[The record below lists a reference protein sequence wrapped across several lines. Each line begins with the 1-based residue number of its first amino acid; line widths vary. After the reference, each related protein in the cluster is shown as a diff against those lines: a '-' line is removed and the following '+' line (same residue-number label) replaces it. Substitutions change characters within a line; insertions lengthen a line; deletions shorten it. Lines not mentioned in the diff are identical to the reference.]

1 MTIRLV
7 IVRHGIA
14 VDKEKPGYVDRLR
27 PLTKKGRGQFS
38 EVLAGFSR
46 LDVAK
51 PGLILASPFVR
62 AWQTAEMLGEAIGSP
77 VRFCEALQPG
87 TPLRL
92 AMAEIRNVAKEG
104 KLIFVVGHN
113 PDLSVLA
120 SRSIGARSGAISLKK
135 GGMALVEFEA
145 RPALGKGTLGWLLQP
160 EEMKRLQP

>member
-7 IVRHGIA
+7 IVRHAVA
-14 VDKEKPGYVDRLR
+14 VDREKPGYVDRLR
-27 PLTKKGRGQFS
+27 PLTKKGRRQFS
-38 EVLAGFSR
+38 EVLAGFSH

-51 PGLILASPFVR
+51 PGLVLSSPYVR
-62 AWQTAEMLGEAIGSP
+62 AWQTAEMLGETIGSP

-92 AMAEIRNVAKEG
+92 VMAEIRKASADT

-120 SRSIGARSGAISLKK
+120 ARSIGVRSEAISLKK
-135 GGMALVEFEA
+135 GGMALVEFAE
-145 RPALGKGTLGWLLQP
+145 RPALGKGTLGWFLQP
-160 EEMKRLQP
+160 EEMKSLNP